1 VWRIDS
7 YDDPTGSD
15 GLWGQPVPATGSF
28 ATDISLGEPEVVPV
42 NQAASAWDE
51 WRNQLSAIGGVNPLT
66 TFDDRVD
73 TRVDITHA
81 HPGGLA
87 RFIAGSP
94 TLLGNLIRDD
104 LQRRA
109 ALHTAFSLADHEFHL
124 NNSRGIESIALGIGL
139 VSWEH
144 EGVTHR
150 GPLLL
155 RPVTI
160 KRRGSDVEFTLQ
172 KSGIRLNPALAREFD
187 RQLQLRLDEQAF
199 IRLTDDNGAF
209 KPNQAL
215 DRLRDLTAHRDDVAV
230 SARLL
235 ISSFTEV
242 AAPLLADAGHMSHP
256 IVDALGG
263 NQAALDEVH
272 RSRVPVE
279 VPNSDRRHPD
289 ADRLI
294 VDADA
299 EQDLIVA
306 HMVAGNS
313 MTVRSLPGTGA
324 TQTIVNGIGALVAQN
339 KRVLVISPRQATL
352 IGISDRLTRAGL
364 PGLAVSVRQQRA
376 DLIRAI
382 GRNEKAKQPDSR
394 DIDGAL
400 ERLRTV
406 IIKYRQ
412 ALTAKDPVV
421 GVSML
426 ECVHELSS
434 LSLRTPAPETTA
446 KLSTEALAKLA
457 GGREDAAALLVEA
470 ANLGQFRFGPADSAW
485 YGVKFE
491 NQQQAQKAH
500 QIAKRLHSDILPR
513 FMDRAR
519 AVLDHTPL
527 PAPTSLSQM
536 AQFIHL
542 LANLRD
548 SLDRFVPAVF
558 DRSLSEV
565 IVATGNSETTQSMP
579 RIHRRRLRQLAKEY
593 IRPGMHVTDLHQSL
607 RDIQEQRQ
615 LWQRFVDTG
624 QPPTVP
630 AGVADVQAILQEVE
644 EDVSWLNQILHRA
657 HGDRID
663 ALDFDDMMALMA
675 ELAKESDV
683 LQTLEERAHIA
694 DRLEAWQLGP
704 LVEDLANR
712 HVDDNQVESELELAW
727 WRGALEHVLA
737 ENVDLLGQDAGVLHR
752 LEADYRLVDEAHAAS
767 SATRLAWQLSE
778 RWSVGLMDW
787 PEEASW
793 LKKALTSGNISANA
807 LHHEA
812 PHLARAL
819 APVWTA
825 SPYDAWRLP
834 ADVPFDTVILVDA
847 GTFTVAEAAPS
858 IKRARQVVA
867 FADPVTQCPEP
878 FEVSLLAGPVDRSV
892 AESSHVDSA
901 FSRLATLLPSQSLT
915 RSYRVAGEDL
925 ADLIDRKFYGG
936 DIYSLPWAGSFLGHR
951 SVDVTY
957 VEDGVGMPDPRSG
970 IIESVDAE
978 VKTVVDFVIDYAVT
992 KPKESLMVVSASR
1005 KHATRVFGGVLQE
1018 VASRPDLQEY
1028 FTSRSTEPFISVSVD
1043 QAQGLSRDRVI
1054 FSLGFGRT
1062 PHGRVLSDLGIL
1074 GADGGERLLAI
1085 GMSGARRHLR
1095 IVSCFTADELNDARL
1110 DGVARALGTIL
1121 RDADN
1126 PTALDDQA
1134 GDPDPMLID
1143 LSKRLRKLG
1152 LDVSLNHHGVIPLVA
1167 SYGGV
1172 CIALDTDQEL
1182 LKHSIRESLRLRP
1195 QALARLGWHYM
1206 RVHLFEL
1213 FADPDQVAH
1222 RIARRAGA
1230 IASESEHSRAG
1241 A

>member
-7 YDDPTGSD
+7 YDDPTGNE

-42 NQAASAWDE
+42 NQAAFAWDQ
-51 WRNQLSAIGGVNPLT
+51 WRNQLATIGGVNPLVS
-66 TFDDRVD
+66 FEDRVD

-94 TLLGNLIRDD
+94 TLLSNLIRDD

-109 ALHTAFSLADHEFHL
+109 ALHAAFALANHEFHL
-124 NNSRGIESIALGIGL
+124 HASRGVESIALGIGL
-139 VSWEH
+139 VSWQH
-144 EGVTHR
+144 EGVAFC

-160 KRRGSDVEFTLQ
+160 RRRGSDVEFTLQ

-187 RQLQLRLDEQAF
+187 SQLQLRLDEQAF
-199 IRLTDDNGAF
+199 IRLTNDHGAF

-215 DRLRDLTAHRDDVAV
+215 DRLRDLTAHRDDVTV

-235 ISSFTEV
+235 ISTFTEV
-242 AAPLLADAGHMSHP
+242 AAPLLADAHDMSHP
-256 IVDALGG
+256 VVDALGG
-263 NQAALDEVH
+263 NQAAREIVQQ
-272 RSRVPVE
+272 SRVPVE

-306 HMVAGNS
+306 QMVAGNS

-339 KRVLVISPRQATL
+339 KRVVVVSPRQTTL
-352 IGISDRLTRAGL
+352 AGISDRLTRAGL
-364 PGLAVSVRQQRA
+364 PGLAVSIRQQRA

-382 GRNEKAKQPDSR
+382 GRNEKSHQPDSR

-412 ALTAKDPVV
+412 ALTTKDSVL

-434 LSLRTPAPETTA
+434 LSARAQAPETTA
-446 KLSTEALAKLA
+446 KLSSEALTKLA

-470 ANLGQFRFGPADSAW
+470 ANLGQFRFGPSDSPW

-491 NQQQAQKAH
+491 NQHQAQKAH
-500 QIAKRLHSDILPR
+500 QTAKRLHSDVLPR
-513 FMDRAR
+513 FMERAQ
-519 AVLDHTPL
+519 AVLDNTPL
-527 PAPTSLSQM
+527 PRPTNLSQM

-542 LANLRD
+542 LAHLRD

-579 RIHRRRLRQLAKEY
+579 RMQRRRLRQLAKEY

-607 RDIQEQRQ
+607 KDIQEQRQ
-615 LWQRFVDTG
+615 LWHRFVDSG

-644 EDVSWLNQILHRA
+644 EDVSWLNHILNRPE
-657 HGDRID
+657 DNRID
-663 ALDFDDMMALMA
+663 AMGFGDMLAVMA
-675 ELAKESDV
+675 ELAKDSDV
-683 LQTLEERAHIA
+683 LHTLEERAHIA
-694 DRLEAWQLGP
+694 DTLEAWQLGP

-727 WRGALEHVLA
+727 WRGALEHILV
-737 ENVDLLGQDAGVLHR
+737 ENADLLGQDAAVLHR

-778 RWSVGLMDW
+778 RWSVGLLDW

-793 LKKALTSGNISANA
+793 LKKALKSGGITATS

-819 APVWTA
+819 APVWLA
-825 SPYDAWRLP
+825 SPYDAWKLP
-834 ADVPFDTVILVDA
+834 ADVPFDTLILVDA
-847 GTFTVAEAAPS
+847 GTFTLAEAAPS
-858 IKRARQVVA
+858 IRRATQVVA

-878 FEVSLLAGPVDRSV
+878 FEVSLLGGAVDRSV

-901 FSRLATLLPSQSLT
+901 FSRLASLLPSHSLT

-951 SVDVTY
+951 SVDLTY
-957 VEDGVGMPDPRSG
+957 VDDGVGMPDPSSG

-978 VKTVVDFVIDYAVT
+978 VKTVVDFVVDHAVT
-992 KPKESLMVVSASR
+992 RPKESLMVVSASR
-1005 KHATRVFGGVLQE
+1005 KHATRVYDAVMKE
-1018 VASRPDLQEY
+1018 VALRPELQEY
-1028 FTSRSTEPFISVSVD
+1028 FTSRTAEPFISVGVD

-1074 GADGGERLLAI
+1074 GTDGGDRLLAI
-1085 GMSGARRHLR
+1085 GLTGARRHLR
-1095 IVSCFTADELNDARL
+1095 IVSCFRADELSDSRL
-1110 DGVARALGTIL
+1110 DGVAQALGSIL
-1121 RDADN
+1121 RDVEN
-1126 PTALDDQA
+1126 PTAFDDQA

-1143 LSKRLRKLG
+1143 LSKRLRKIG

-1213 FADPDQVAH
+1213 FADPDQVAQ

-1230 IASESEHSRAG
+1230 IASESELSRVG
-1241 A
+1241 V

>member
-1 VWRIDS
+1 MWRIDS
-7 YDDPTGSD
+7 YDDPTGSE

-28 ATDISLGEPEVVPV
+28 ATDISVGEPDVVPV

-51 WRNQLSAIGGVNPLT
+51 WRGQLATIGGTNPLIS
-66 TFDDRVD
+66 FEDRVD

-94 TLLGNLIRDD
+94 TLLANLIRDD
-104 LQRRA
+104 LQQRA
-109 ALHTAFSLADHEFHL
+109 ARHTAFALADHDFHL
-124 NNSRGIESIALGIGL
+124 TTSRGIDSIALGIGL
-139 VSWEH
+139 VSWQH
-144 EGVTHR
+144 EGETYR

-155 RPVTI
+155 RPVSI
-160 KRRGSDVEFTLQ
+160 NRRGSDVEFTLH

-187 RQLQLRLDEQAF
+187 RQLQLRLDEDAF
-199 IRLTDDNGAF
+199 VRLTDDNGAF

-215 DRLRDLTAHRDDVAV
+215 DRLRDLTAHRSDVTV

-235 ISSFTEV
+235 ISAFTEV
-242 AAPLLADAGHMSHP
+242 AAPLLADAKDMSHP

-263 NQAALDEVH
+263 NQAALDIVQ

-279 VPNSDRRHPD
+279 VPNSDKRHPD

-313 MTVRSLPGTGA
+313 MTVRSLPGTGL

-339 KRVLVISPRQATL
+339 KRVLVVSPRQASL
-352 IGISDRLTRAGL
+352 RSLSDRLSRAGL
-364 PGLAVSVRQQRA
+364 PGLAVSVRHQRA

-382 GRNEKAKQPDSR
+382 GRNEKAQQPDSR

-400 ERLRTV
+400 ERLRAV
-406 IIKYRQ
+406 IIKYRA
-412 ALTAKDPVV
+412 ALVAKDPVL

-426 ECVHELSS
+426 QCVHELST
-434 LSLRTPAPETTA
+434 LSLQTPPPETTA
-446 KLSTEALAKLA
+446 KLGREALAKLA
-457 GGREDAAALLVEA
+457 DGREDAAALLIEA
-470 ANLGQFRFGPADSAW
+470 ARLGQFRFGPSDSPW
-485 YGVKFE
+485 YGVKFD
-491 NQQQAQKAH
+491 NQQQAQRAH
-500 QIAKRLHSDILPR
+500 QTAKRLHTDVLPR

-519 AVLDHTPL
+519 AVLDQTPL
-527 PAPTSLSQM
+527 PAPVNLSQM

-548 SLDRFVPAVF
+548 SLDRFVPGVF

-579 RIHRRRLRQLAKEY
+579 RLQRRRLRKLAKEY
-593 IRPGMHVTDLHQSL
+593 IRPGMHVNDLHQSL
-607 RDIQEQRQ
+607 KDIQDQRQ
-615 LWQRFVDTG
+615 LWHRFVDTG
-624 QPPTVP
+624 QPPSVP
-630 AGVADVQAILQEVE
+630 AGVADVQAVLQEVE
-644 EDVSWLNQILHRA
+644 EDVRWLNDILARPED
-657 HGDRID
+657 DRID
-663 ALDFDDMMALMA
+663 ALSFDAMMVVMA
-675 ELAKESDV
+675 ELSEESDV
-683 LQTLEERAHIA
+683 LHTLEERAHVA
-694 DRLEAWQLGP
+694 DELEAWQLGP

-712 HVDDNQVESELELAW
+712 HVDESQVESELELAW

-737 ENVDLLGQDAGVLHR
+737 ENVDLLGQDAAVLHR

-793 LKKALTSGNISANA
+793 LKNA
-807 LHHEA
+807 LKSGTIDAIGLHREA

-819 APVWTA
+819 APLWLS
-825 SPYDAWRLP
+825 SPYDVVKLP
-834 ADVPFDTVILVDA
+834 ADVPFDTVIVIDA
-847 GTFTVAEAAPS
+847 GTITLAEAAPA
-858 IKRARQVVA
+858 IKRAHQVVA

-878 FEVSLLAGPVDRSV
+878 FEVSLLGGGVDRLA
-892 AESSHVDSA
+892 AEASHSDSA
-901 FSRLATLLPSQSLT
+901 FGRLATLVPSQSLT

-936 DIYSLPWAGSFLGHR
+936 DMYSLPWAGSFLGHR

-957 VEDGVGMPDPRSG
+957 VEDGVGMPDSSSG
-970 IIESVDAE
+970 TIESVDAE
-978 VKTVVDFVIDYAVT
+978 VKAVVDFVLDHAVT
-992 KPKESLMVVSASR
+992 RPKESLMVVSASR
-1005 KHATRVFGGVLQE
+1005 KHATRVYDTVMHE
-1018 VASRPDLQEY
+1018 VSNRPEVQEY
-1028 FTSRSTEPFISVSVD
+1028 FAGPSGEPFISVSLD

-1062 PHGRVLSDLGIL
+1062 PHGRVLSDLGML
-1074 GADGGERLLAI
+1074 GGEGGDRLLAI
-1085 GMSGARRHLR
+1085 AMTGARRHLR
-1095 IVSCFTADELNDARL
+1095 IVSCFTADELADTRL
-1110 DGVARALGTIL
+1110 DGVAVALGGIL
-1121 RDADN
+1121 RDAES
-1126 PTALDDQA
+1126 PSALDDQA

-1167 SYGGV
+1167 SYEGV
-1172 CIALDTDQEL
+1172 CIALDTDQAL

-1213 FADPDQVAH
+1213 FADPDQVAK

-1230 IASESEHSRAG
+1230 IAGESDHSRG
-1241 A
+1241 DV

>member
-1 VWRIDS
+1 MWRIDS

-28 ATDISLGEPEVVPV
+28 ATDISVGEPEVVPV
-42 NQAASAWDE
+42 NQAASAWEE
-51 WRNQLSAIGGVNPLT
+51 WRNQLATIGGINPLVS
-66 TFDDRVD
+66 FEDRVD

-94 TLLGNLIRDD
+94 TLLSNLIRDD

-109 ALHTAFSLADHEFHL
+109 ALHTAFTLADHEFHL
-124 NNSRGIESIALGIGL
+124 NTSRGIESIALGIGL
-139 VSWEH
+139 VSWQH

-215 DRLRDLTAHRDDVAV
+215 DRLRDLTAHRDDVTV

-242 AAPLLADAGHMSHP
+242 AAPLLADAGDMSHP

-263 NQAALDEVH
+263 NQAALDVVQ

-279 VPNSDRRHPD
+279 VPNSDKRHPD

-313 MTVRSLPGTGA
+313 MTVRTLPGTGA

-339 KRVLVISPRQATL
+339 KRVLVVSPRQATL
-352 IGISDRLTRAGL
+352 TGISDRLTRAGL
-364 PGLAVSVRQQRA
+364 PGLAVSVSQQRA

-382 GRNEKAKQPDSR
+382 GRNEKAERPDSR

-400 ERLRTV
+400 ERLRAV

-412 ALTAKDPVV
+412 ALTAKDSVL

-426 ECVHELSS
+426 ECVHELAS

-446 KLSTEALAKLA
+446 KLSSEALTKLA
-457 GGREDAAALLVEA
+457 GGREDAARLLVEA
-470 ANLGQFRFGPADSAW
+470 ANLGQFRFGPSDSPW

-491 NQQQAQKAH
+491 NQQQALKAH
-500 QIAKRLHSDILPR
+500 QTAKRLHSDVLPR
-513 FMDRAR
+513 FMERAQ
-519 AVLDHTPL
+519 AVLDNTPL
-527 PAPTSLSQM
+527 PAPANLSHM

-565 IVATGNSETTQSMP
+565 IVATGSGETTKSMP
-579 RIHRRRLRQLAKEY
+579 RLQRRRLRQLAKEY
-593 IRPGMHVTDLHQSL
+593 VRPGMHVTDLHQSL
-607 RDIQEQRQ
+607 KDIQEQRQ
-615 LWQRFVDTG
+615 LWHRFVDTG

-644 EDVSWLNQILHRA
+644 EDVSWLNHILDRPDS
-657 HGDRID
+657 DRID
-663 ALDFDDMMALMA
+663 ALSFDDMMALMG
-675 ELAKESDV
+675 ELSKDSEV
-683 LQTLEERAHIA
+683 LHTLEERAHIA
-694 DRLEAWQLGP
+694 DTLEAWQLGP

-712 HVDDNQVESELELAW
+712 HVDDSQVASELELAW

-737 ENVDLLGQDAGVLHR
+737 ENVDLLGQDAAVLHR

-787 PEEASW
+787 PDEAAW
-793 LKKALTSGNISANA
+793 LKGALKSGAITATA

-825 SPYDAWRLP
+825 SPYDAWKLP
-834 ADVPFDTVILVDA
+834 SDVPFDTVVLVDA
-847 GTFTVAEAAPS
+847 GTFTLAEAAPS

-878 FEVSLLAGPVDRSV
+878 FEVSLLGGSVDRAV
-892 AESSHVDSA
+892 AESSHIDSA
-901 FSRLATLLPSQSLT
+901 FSRLATLLPSHSLT

-957 VEDGVGMPDPRSG
+957 VDDGVGMPDASSG
-970 IIESVDAE
+970 TIESVDAE
-978 VKTVVDFVIDYAVT
+978 VKTVVDFVIDHAVAR
-992 KPKESLMVVSASR
+992 PKESLMVVSASR
-1005 KHATRVFGGVLQE
+1005 KHATRVYDAVLQE
-1018 VASRPDLQEY
+1018 VNLRPDLQEY
-1028 FTSRSTEPFISVSVD
+1028 FTSRTTEPFVSVSVD

-1074 GADGGERLLAI
+1074 GQDGGDRLLAI

-1095 IVSCFTADELNDARL
+1095 IVSCFTADELTDARL
-1110 DGVARALGTIL
+1110 DGVAKALGTIL

-1126 PTALDDQA
+1126 PTAFDDQA

-1143 LSKRLRKLG
+1143 LSKRLTKLG
-1152 LDVSLNHHGVIPLVA
+1152 LEVSLNHHGVIPLVA

-1182 LKHSIRESLRLRP
+1182 LTHSIRESLRLRP

-1213 FADPDQVAH
+1213 FADPDQVAT

-1230 IASESEHSRAG
+1230 IASESEHTG
-1241 A
+1241 ADA

>member
-1 VWRIDS
+1 MWRIDS

-28 ATDISLGEPEVVPV
+28 ATDISVGEPEVVPV

-51 WRNQLSAIGGVNPLT
+51 WRQQLATIGGVNPLT

-73 TRVDITHA
+73 TRIDITHA

-94 TLLGNLIRDD
+94 TLLSNLIRDD

-109 ALHTAFSLADHEFHL
+109 ALHTAFALADHHFRL
-124 NNSRGIESIALGIGL
+124 STSRGIDSIALGIGL
-139 VSWEH
+139 VSWQH
-144 EGVTHR
+144 EGTTHR

-155 RPVTI
+155 RPVGI
-160 KRRGSDVEFTLQ
+160 KRRGSDIELTLH
-172 KSGIRLNPALAREFD
+172 KTGIRLNPALAREFD

-215 DRLRDLTAHRDDVAV
+215 DRLRDLTAHRDDVTV

-235 ISSFTEV
+235 VSAFTEV
-242 AAPLLADAGHMSHP
+242 AAPLLADATDMSHP

-263 NQAALDEVH
+263 NQAALDVVQ

-279 VPNSDRRHPD
+279 VPDSDKRHPD

-306 HMVAGNS
+306 HMLAGNS

-339 KRVLVISPRQATL
+339 KRVLVVSPRQASL
-352 IGISDRLTRAGL
+352 GGIADRLSRAGL
-364 PGLAVSVRQQRA
+364 PGLAVNVHSQRA
-376 DLIRAI
+376 DLIRSI
-382 GRNEKAKQPDSR
+382 GRNEKAQQPDSR

-400 ERLRTV
+400 QRLRAV
-406 IIKYRQ
+406 IIKYRH
-412 ALTAKDPVV
+412 ALTAKDSVL

-426 ECVHELSS
+426 ECVHQLST
-434 LSLRTPAPETTA
+434 LSLRSPAPETTA
-446 KLSTEALAKLA
+446 KLSSEALTKLA
-457 GGREDAAALLVEA
+457 GGREDAAALLIEA
-470 ANLGQFRFGPADSAW
+470 ANLGQFRYGPSDSPW
-485 YGVKFE
+485 YGVKFD

-500 QIAKRLHSDILPR
+500 HTAKRLHSEVLPR
-513 FMDRAR
+513 FMEKAQ
-519 AVLDHTPL
+519 AVLDNTPL
-527 PAPTSLSQM
+527 PAPSNLSQM

-565 IVATGNSETTQSMP
+565 IVATGNGETTQSMP
-579 RIHRRRLRQLAKEY
+579 RMQRRRLRQLAKEY

-607 RDIQEQRQ
+607 KDIQAQRQ
-615 LWQRFVDTG
+615 LWHRFVDTG
-624 QPPTVP
+624 QPPSVP
-630 AGVADVQAILQEVE
+630 AGIADVQAILQEVE
-644 EDVSWLNQILHRA
+644 EDVSLLNQLLERPEA
-657 HGDRID
+657 TRID
-663 ALDFDDMMALMA
+663 ALGFGQMMSLMG
-675 ELAKESDV
+675 ELAKDSEV
-683 LQTLEERAHIA
+683 LHTLEERAHIA
-694 DRLEAWQLGP
+694 DTLEAWQLGP

-712 HVDDNQVESELELAW
+712 HVDNDQVESELELAW
-727 WRGALEHVLA
+727 WRGALEHVLV
-737 ENVDLLGQDAGVLHR
+737 ENADLLGQDAAVLHR

-787 PEEASW
+787 PDEASW
-793 LKKALTSGNISANA
+793 LKKALKSGTITATG
-807 LHHEA
+807 LHREA

-819 APVWTA
+819 APVWMA
-825 SPYDAWRLP
+825 SPYDVVGLP
-834 ADVPFDTVILVDA
+834 SDVSFDTVIVMDA
-847 GTFTVAEAAPS
+847 GTITLAEAAPS
-858 IKRARQVVA
+858 IKRAKQVVA
-867 FADPVTQCPEP
+867 VADPVTQCPEP
-878 FEVSLLAGPVDRSV
+878 FEVSLLGGSVDRAA
-892 AESSHVDSA
+892 AEASHGDSA
-901 FSRLATLLPSQSLT
+901 FSKLATLLPSQSLT

-951 SVDVTY
+951 SVDVTF
-957 VEDGVGMPDPRSG
+957 VDDGVGMPDPSSG
-970 IIESVDAE
+970 AIESVDAE
-978 VKTVVDFVIDYAVT
+978 LKTVVDFVIDHVVT
-992 KPKESLMVVSASR
+992 RPKESLMVVSASR
-1005 KHATRVFGGVLQE
+1005 KHSSRVHDAILRE
-1018 VASRPDLQEY
+1018 VSSRPELQEY
-1028 FTSRSTEPFISVSVD
+1028 FSSHTVEPFISVSLD
-1043 QAQGLSRDRVI
+1043 QAQGHSRDRVI

-1062 PHGRVLSDLGIL
+1062 PHGRVLSDWGIL
-1074 GADGGERLLAI
+1074 GGEGGDRLLAI
-1085 GMSGARRHLR
+1085 AMTGARRHLR
-1095 IVSCFTADELNDARL
+1095 IVSCFTAEELSDTRL
-1110 DGVARALGTIL
+1110 DPVATALGSIV
-1121 RDADN
+1121 RDVDN

-1152 LDVSLNHHGVIPLVA
+1152 LEVSLNHHGVIPLVA
-1167 SYGGV
+1167 SFGGV
-1172 CIALDTDQEL
+1172 CIALDTDQAL

-1230 IASESEHSRAG
+1230 LASESEHSRVDA
-1241 A
+1241 